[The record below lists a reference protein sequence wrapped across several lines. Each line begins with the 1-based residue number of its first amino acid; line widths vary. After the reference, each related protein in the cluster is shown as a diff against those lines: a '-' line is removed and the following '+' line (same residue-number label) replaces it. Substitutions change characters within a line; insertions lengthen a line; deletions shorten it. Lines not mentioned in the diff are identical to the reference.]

1 MVELNSHGVNKAI
14 KAHILSDEEMKSAGF
29 RMIKGDSQRSDY
41 WYYSCLLEFLPPYD
55 KSEIS
60 FSVSIPMDGSD
71 INIDILDEEVLQPYD
86 YQYIIEN
93 VIYHVFASLVKM
105 EVEEE
110 MKRLQD
116 LGILSVTN
124 MVNIFKEMTR

>member
-1 MVELNSHGVNKAI
+1 MIELNSHGVNKAI
-14 KAHILSDEEMKSAGF
+14 KAHILSNKEMKSAGF
-29 RMIKGDSQRSDY
+29 SIIKGYSQRSDY
-41 WYYSCLLEFLPPYD
+41 WYYSCLLEFLPPYN

-60 FSVSIPMDGSD
+60 FSVSIPIDGSD
-71 INIDILDEEVLQPYD
+71 INIDVLDENFLQPYD

-93 VIYHVFASLVKM
+93 TSYHTFSSLVKM

-116 LGILSVTN
+116 LGILSGHEYGGY
-124 MVNIFKEMTR
+124 I